1 MAAGGKHFM
10 CQSAEAPLHAVADDG
25 LPDLLADGESDAL
38 GLIAV
43 LAISDEED
51 EARHR
56 DTLSSVRGQEV
67 RAFTENC

>member
-1 MAAGGKHFM
+1 VALGGKHFTR
-10 CQSAEAPLHAVADDG
+10 QSAEAPLHAVADDG

-43 LAISDEED
+43 LAISDEQD

-56 DTLSSVRGQEV
+56 GTLSSVRGQEV